1 MNDDNRIYWWI
12 PFGLNFILYGVC
24 CLMIVKRKTFTI
36 ISLRSPTLYLITI
49 LGNFFM
55 SLVLIL
61 YKIIGPNFFTSF
73 YYLFRMLMIVSFILR
88 YERIIL
94 CCGINKNDAAD
105 IQQFY
110 TRRYLYIEKY
120 YVRILM
126 VLFALFLVI
135 TIVFILTKLDYFEAF
150 FTQNN
155 NENNKHYIIKIYIW
169 VVWSFIE
176 QIILVTYLFRTYDII
191 SPRQF
196 VKFELYSFLII
207 CFLYSSFSFWFAF
220 INNNI
225 ENDSELVL
233 VSLASHYI
241 YLLLNGYLPVIMSF
255 TTKTLVTYHFTFKLM
270 NNLYLFLTNET
281 CYSQFNNYLISK
293 EDNGSFYLKLYTHIM
308 KYKLDF
314 VLNINNELIFNSA
327 IQLNNT
333 FFENEENAR
342 LIEPDIVY
350 KIKKECKLLTNNTYN
365 RNLFDEALQYAYNE
379 LTRRFNE
386 FKKSREYNELRA
398 KITLSSY
405 IRCKMCNIGLIN
417 KF

>member
-1 MNDDNRIYWWI
+1 MNEDNRIYWWI

-61 YKIIGPNFFTSF
+61 YRIIGPNFFTSF
-73 YYLFRMLMIVSFILR
+73 YYLFRVLMIVSIILR

-94 CCGINKNDAAD
+94 CCGINKNDAVD

-110 TRRYLYIEKY
+110 SRRYLYIEKY

-126 VLFALFLVI
+126 VLFTLFLVI
-135 TIVFILTKLDYFEAF
+135 TIIFIVAKLDYFEPF

-169 VVWSFIE
+169 VIWSFIE

-196 VKFELYSFLII
+196 VKFELYSFLMV
-207 CFLYSSFSFWFAF
+207 CFLYSSFTFWFSF
-220 INNNI
+220 IKNNKK
-225 ENDSELVL
+225 NDSELVM
-233 VSLASHYI
+233 VSLASNYI

-255 TTKTLVTYHFTFKLM
+255 TPKTLVTYHFTFKLM

-293 EDNGSFYLKLYTHIM
+293 KDNGSFYLKLYTHIM

-314 VLNINNELIFNSA
+314 VLNANNEQIFNSA
-327 IQLNNT
+327 IQLYNT
-333 FFENEENAR
+333 FFENEENER
-342 LIEPDIVY
+342 FIEPEIVY
-350 KIKKECKLLTNNTYN
+350 KIKKECKSLTNNTYN
-365 RNLFDEALQYAYNE
+365 SNLFDEALKYAYDE

-386 FKKSREYNELRA
+386 FKNSREYNELQA
-398 KITLSSY
+398 KITLTSY